1 MGKVDAHRAEL
12 AALDDWTD
20 YLAANSNLPGPRGN
34 LELVAAAGEE
44 ADAARADA
52 LVATGDEFSMVCG
65 LVAWGRLLGEGDDG
79 RGPMLRRYASHDMW
93 RVREGVAM
101 AVQRAGDADPQ
112 RAFAL
117 MEAWAADPDSDPLV
131 LRAVVAAV
139 CEPRLL
145 ADPAFAR
152 RALRLVGV
160 ATDRLG
166 ALPVERRRDPDARTL
181 RQALGYCWS
190 VAIAALPEEGLP
202 AFAALRSSDDAD
214 VAWVVR
220 ENLKKKRLA
229 RLM

>member
-1 MGKVDAHRAEL
+1 MRKIDAHRADL
-12 AALDDWTD
+12 ARLDDWTG

-34 LELVAAAGEE
+34 LELVAAVGEE

-52 LVATGDEFSMVCG
+52 LVATGDEFPMVCG
-65 LVAWGRLLGEGDDG
+65 LVAWGRLLGDGDDA
-79 RGPMLRRYASHDMW
+79 RGPLLRRYASHDMW

-101 AVQRAGDADPQ
+101 AVQRAGDADPE

-117 MEAWAADPDSDPLV
+117 MEAWAADSGSGPLV
-131 LRAVVAAV
+131 LRAAVAAV

-145 ADPAFAR
+145 RDPAYAR
-152 RALRLVGV
+152 RALALVGI
-160 ATDRLG
+160 ATDRLA
-166 ALPVERRRDPDARTL
+166 ALPGDRRRDPDVRTL

-190 VAIAALPEEGLP
+190 VAIAALPDEGL
-202 AFAALRSSDDAD
+202 ALFAELRESEDAD